1 MSNIDVFKSGLAAF
15 EARDAKKVDGLISDD
30 FVLVGPMPKPIG
42 KHEFVGLQTA
52 LVAAMPDWKFN
63 VSDLKEEGDKVT
75 GKVHISGTQTAP
87 LSLPAL
93 GIQSFAATSKHVQLP
108 TEQLTATIKNGKLMR
123 LESDNAKGAG
133 VPGVLAQLGVPMP
146 TP

>member
-1 MSNIDVFKSGLAAF
+1 MSNIDVLKAGFAAF
-15 EARDAKKVDGLISDD
+15 ETGDSKKVDSLFSDD
-30 FVLVGPMPKPIG
+30 MVFAGPVPKPVG

-63 VSDLKEEGDKVT
+63 ASDFKEEGDKVMA
-75 GKVHISGTQTAP
+75 KVHISGTQTAT

-93 GIQSFAATSKHVQLP
+93 GIQSFAATGKHVQLP
-108 TEQLTATIKNGKLMR
+108 YEQLTVTIKDGKVTR

-133 VPGVLAQLGVPMP
+133 VPGLLAQLGAPMP
-146 TP
+146 KA